1 MPSMSAPPQT
11 SRSEPRLLDRVR
23 DKIRLKHYSIRTEQ
37 AYTDWVKPFIVFH
50 GKRHPE
56 KMGAPEIENFLTHLA
71 VAGKVSA
78 ATQNQAKSALLFLY
92 KEVLSVELAWLD
104 KVESAKQSTHIPVV
118 LTATE
123 THRLLEQLDR
133 TSALIARL
141 LYGTGMRIMEGV
153 RLRVKDAHKSWS
165 VPYFPPIFRSRNR
178 SKLFLPRAN
187 PSLHLVVGQNP
198 SLY

>member
-1 MPSMSAPPQT
+1 M
-11 SRSEPRLLDRVR
+11 
-23 DKIRLKHYSIRTEQ
+23 
-37 AYTDWVKPFIVFH
+37 
-50 GKRHPE
+50 
-56 KMGAPEIENFLTHLA
+56 
-71 VAGKVSA
+71 
-78 ATQNQAKSALLFLY
+78 LFLY
-92 KEVLSVELAWLD
+92 KEVLGVELAWLD
-104 KVESAKQSTHIPVV
+104 EVESEAEYTHSGG